1 MILLKIIKL
10 TSIAAADNQWLLFLC
25 LLQKVINLKG
35 EKEMIDFEVRENDVM
50 LKAKD
55 NVIKKSDPFGSLF
68 LLFLG

>member
-1 MILLKIIKL
+1 MISGCFSYAYYK
-10 TSIAAADNQWLLFLC
+10 
-25 LLQKVINLKG
+25 KVINLKG

-55 NVIKKSDPFGSLF
+55 NVIKKKRSERIAF

>member
-1 MILLKIIKL
+1 MISGCFSYAYYK
-10 TSIAAADNQWLLFLC
+10 
-25 LLQKVINLKG
+25 KVINLKG

-55 NVIKKSDPFGSLF
+55 NVIKKKRSVRISF

>member
-1 MILLKIIKL
+1 
-10 TSIAAADNQWLLFLC
+10 
-25 LLQKVINLKG
+25 
-35 EKEMIDFEVRENDVM
+35 MIDFEVRENDVM

>member
-1 MILLKIIKL
+1 MISGRFSYAYYK
-10 TSIAAADNQWLLFLC
+10 
-25 LLQKVINLKG
+25 KVINLKG

-68 LLFLG
+68 CCFLAERN